1 MLSLAGG
8 AVAVAGC
15 SGDSEGQSGDG
26 GNGNGGDTGAD
37 GGGNTGGGGTVGDV
51 QDSDADVP
59 LVTPDATYD
68 SPVPDPV
75 GIGGKWVSGEDK
87 KLVVLGGPEARTV
100 VVTDGISETV
110 ETEYE
115 VTLDEEYDPT
125 GISFGKQAYL
135 ADNVG
140 PKCRT
145 LLEEDAFDIGYS
157 IPGTGTKGIGANAGG
172 NPMIIIEKGGSD
184 VIIEVQNRTGTAR

>member
-1 MLSLAGG
+1 VLSLAGG
-8 AVAVAGC
+8 AVALAGC

-26 GNGNGGDTGAD
+26 GNGNGGDAGAD

-59 LVTPDATYD
+59 LVTPDAPYD

-75 GIGGKWVSGEDK
+75 GIGWKWVSGEDK

-145 LLEEDAFDIGYS
+145 LLQEDAFDFGYS
-157 IPGTGTKGIGANAGG
+157 IPGAGE
-172 NPMIIIEKGGSD
+172 P
-184 VIIEVQNRTGTAR
+184 V